1 MGSSSGC
8 NLEKIGWISFY
19 IGIIT
24 IPFTPPYSLALL
36 VFGGLVAT
44 IYHSR
49 HK

>member
-1 MGSSSGC
+1 MGEKKGL
-8 NLEKIGWISFY
+8 NLEKIGWIAFY

-24 IPFTPPYSLALL
+24 IPFIPPYSLGLL
-36 VFGGLVAT
+36 IFGGLVAT